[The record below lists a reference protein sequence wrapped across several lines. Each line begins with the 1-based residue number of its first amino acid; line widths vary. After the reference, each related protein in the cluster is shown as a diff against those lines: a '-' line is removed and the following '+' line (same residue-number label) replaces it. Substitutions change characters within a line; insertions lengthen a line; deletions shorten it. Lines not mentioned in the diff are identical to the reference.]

1 MRQQKTA
8 ALCWNIQD
16 SRSHFSADGLAAA
29 GYTRRMKRF
38 FFLLMVCAAATFS
51 LGAQAPP
58 GHALLLEPAQVWTAG
73 EPLHTGWVVLIE
85 GNEIKAVGPL
95 ASVTVPADAERVA
108 LPGMT
113 VLPGLMDLH
122 SHLLL
127 HPYNEKL
134 WDEQVLTEPPAYRTI
149 VATRHAEATLMAGF
163 TTLRDLG
170 TEGAGFADVALKR
183 AIDEGVIPGPRLW
196 VVTRAIVATGAY
208 GPAVRDYR
216 PDISL
221 PQGAQ
226 EANGEAEAVA
236 AVREQAARGA
246 DWIKI
251 YGDYRTGPRGETR
264 PTFTQAEMNAM
275 VAGAHDSGRP
285 VAVHAQSDEGMRRAA
300 LAGVDTI
307 EHGTGGTEATF
318 RLMAEKHI
326 AYMPTLTA
334 TEAYAIYFH
343 HYVPGTP
350 PTDEMQEAAHAFAL
364 AQKAGVIIGN
374 GSDVGVFKHGENW
387 RELAWMVRAGMT
399 PVEAL
404 TAATATDAAVI
415 GMSKQLGRLHPGML
429 ADVIAVAGDPT
440 QKIDAL
446 KDVRLVVKDGV
457 VYRRP

>member
-1 MRQQKTA
+1 
-8 ALCWNIQD
+8 
-16 SRSHFSADGLAAA
+16 
-29 GYTRRMKRF
+29 MKRF
-38 FFLLMVCAAATFS
+38 FLLLMVCAAATFS
-51 LGAQAPP
+51 FGAEAPAGNP
-58 GHALLLEPAQVWTAG
+58 LLLEPAHVWTAG

-85 GNEIKAVGPL
+85 GNQIKAVGPK
-95 ASVTVPADAERVA
+95 ASVAAPPDAERIA

-134 WDEQVLTEPPAYRTI
+134 WDAQVLTEPPAYRAI
-149 VATRHAEATLMAGF
+149 VATKHADATLMAGF

-208 GPAVRDYR
+208 GPAVRNYR

-226 EANGEAEAVA
+226 EATGETEAVA

-251 YGDYRTGPRGETR
+251 YGDYRTGPHGETR

-275 VAGAHDSGRP
+275 VIAAHDSGRP
-285 VAVHAQSDEGMRRAA
+285 VAVHAESDEGMRRAA

-307 EHGTGGTEATF
+307 EHGTGGSEATF

-334 TEAYAIYFH
+334 VEAYGVYFQ
-343 HYVPGTP
+343 HYVPGNP
-350 PTDEMQEAAHAFAL
+350 PTEDMQEVAHAFAL
-364 AQKAGVIIGN
+364 ARKAGVTIGC
-374 GSDVGVFKHGENW
+374 GSDVGVFPHGDNW
-387 RELAWMVRAGMT
+387 RELAWMVRDGMS

-404 TAATATDAAVI
+404 TAATATDASVI
-415 GMSKQLGRLHPGML
+415 GMSKELGGLHPGML

-440 QKIDAL
+440 QKIEAV
-446 KDVRLVVKDGV
+446 KDVRLVVKNGV

>member
-1 MRQQKTA
+1 M
-8 ALCWNIQD
+8 
-16 SRSHFSADGLAAA
+16 
-29 GYTRRMKRF
+29 
-38 FFLLMVCAAATFS
+38 
-51 LGAQAPP
+51 GAR
-58 GHALLLEPAQVWTAG
+58 G
-73 EPLHTGWVVLIE
+73 
-85 GNEIKAVGPL
+85 
-95 ASVTVPADAERVA
+95 SVIVPADAEHIA

-127 HPYNEKL
+127 HPYSERL
-134 WDEQVLTEPPAYRTI
+134 WDAQVLTEPPAYRTV
-149 VATRHAEATLMAGF
+149 VATKHAEATLMAGF

-170 TEGAGFADVALKR
+170 TEGAGFADVGIKR

-208 GPAVRDYR
+208 GPAVRSYR

-226 EANGEAEAVA
+226 EATGEAEAVA

-251 YGDYRTGPRGETR
+251 YADYRTGPGGETR

-275 VAGAHDSGRP
+275 VAAAHDTGRP
-285 VAVHAQSDEGMRRAA
+285 VAVHAESDEGMRRAA

-307 EHGTGGTEATF
+307 EHGNDGTEATF
-318 RLMAEKHI
+318 RLMAERHI

-334 TEAYAIYFH
+334 VEAYAEYFH
-343 HYVPGTP
+343 HYTRGSA
-350 PTDEMQEAAHAFAL
+350 PTAEMEQAARAFAL
-364 AQKAGVIIGN
+364 ARKAGVTIGC
-374 GSDVGVFKHGENW
+374 GSDVGVFTHGDNW
-387 RELAWMVRAGMT
+387 RELSWMVRDGMT
-399 PVEAL
+399 PAEAL
-404 TAATATDAAVI
+404 TAATATDAAVLR
-415 GMSKQLGRLHPGML
+415 MSKELGGMHPGML

-440 QKIDAL
+440 QKIEAV

>member
-1 MRQQKTA
+1 
-8 ALCWNIQD
+8 
-16 SRSHFSADGLAAA
+16 
-29 GYTRRMKRF
+29 MKRF
-38 FFLLMVCAAATFS
+38 FLLLMVCAVAPFSFGAEPAA
-51 LGAQAPP
+51 
-58 GHALLLEPAQVWTAG
+58 GHSLLLEPAQVWTAG
-73 EPLHTGWVVLIE
+73 EPLHSGWVVLIE
-85 GNEIKAVGPL
+85 GNQIKAVGPKER
-95 ASVTVPADAERVA
+95 VTAPPDAERIA

-122 SHLLL
+122 SHIFL

-134 WDEQVLTEPPAYRTI
+134 WDLQVLTEPPQYRT
-149 VATRHAEATLMAGF
+149 VLATKHAEATLMAGF

-170 TEGAGFADVALKR
+170 TEGAGFGDVEVKR

-208 GPAVRDYR
+208 GPAVRSYR

-226 EANGEAEAVA
+226 EATGEAEAVA

-251 YGDYRTGPRGETR
+251 YGDYRTGPHGETR
-264 PTFTQAEMNAM
+264 PTFSQAEMNAM
-275 VAGAHDSGRP
+275 VAAAHDTGRP
-285 VAVHAQSDEGMRRAA
+285 VAVHAESDEGMRRAA

-318 RLMAEKHI
+318 RLMAEKHV

-334 TEAYAIYFH
+334 VEAYGIYFQ
-343 HYVPGTP
+343 HYVPGGS
-350 PTDEMQEAAHAFAL
+350 PTEEMQQVARAFAL
-364 AQKAGVIIGN
+364 ARKAGVTIGC
-374 GSDVGVFKHGENW
+374 GSDVGVFTHGENW
-387 RELAWMVRAGMT
+387 RELAWMVRDGMT

-415 GMSKQLGRLHPGML
+415 GMSNELGGLHPGML

-440 QKIDAL
+440 QKIEAV

>member
-1 MRQQKTA
+1 
-8 ALCWNIQD
+8 
-16 SRSHFSADGLAAA
+16 
-29 GYTRRMKRF
+29 MKRF
-38 FFLLMVCAAATFS
+38 VLLLVMCAVGVWASAAQPAAS
-51 LGAQAPP
+51 
-58 GHALLLEPAQVWTAG
+58 HALLLEPAQVWTAG
-73 EPLHTGWVVLIE
+73 EPIHSGWVVLIE
-85 GNEIKAVGPL
+85 GDQIKAVGPK
-95 ASVTVPADAERVA
+95 ASVTAPPDAERIA

-122 SHLLL
+122 SHIFL

-134 WDEQVLTEPPAYRTI
+134 WDLQVLTEPPMYRA
-149 VATRHAEATLMAGF
+149 VLATKHAEDTLMAGF

-170 TEGAGFADVALKR
+170 TEGAGFGDVAIKR
-183 AIDEGVIPGPRLW
+183 AIQEGVIPGPRLW
-196 VVTRAIVATGAY
+196 VATRAIVATGDY
-208 GPAVRDYR
+208 GPAVRNYR

-226 EANGEAEAVA
+226 ECTGAAECVA

-251 YGDYRTGPRGETR
+251 YGDYRTGPHGETR
-264 PTFTQAEMNAM
+264 PTFSQEEMNAM
-275 VAGAHDSGRP
+275 VAAAHDSGRP

-307 EHGTGGTEATF
+307 EHGFNGTEATF

-326 AYMPTLTA
+326 AFMPTLTA
-334 TEAYAIYFH
+334 SEAYGIYFE
-343 HYVPGTP
+343 HYVPGTST
-350 PTDEMQEAAHAFAL
+350 PTEEMQHAAHAFAL
-364 AQKAGVIIGN
+364 ARKAGVTIGC

-387 RELAWMVRAGMT
+387 REVAWMVRDGMT

-404 TAATATDAAVI
+404 TAATQTDAGVI
-415 GMSKQLGRLHPGML
+415 GMSKQLGGLHPGML

-440 QKIDAL
+440 QNIEAV
-446 KDVRLVVKDGV
+446 KDVRLVIKDGV

>member
-1 MRQQKTA
+1 
-8 ALCWNIQD
+8 
-16 SRSHFSADGLAAA
+16 
-29 GYTRRMKRF
+29 MKRF

-51 LGAQAPP
+51 LGAEAPP

-85 GNEIKAVGPL
+85 GNEIKAVGPK

-183 AIDEGVIPGPRLW
+183 AINEGVIPGPRLW

-208 GPAVRDYR
+208 GPAVRDFR

-226 EANGEAEAVA
+226 EATGEAEAVA

-251 YGDYRTGPRGETR
+251 YGDYRTGPQGETR

-275 VAGAHDSGRP
+275 VAAAHDSGRP

-318 RLMAEKHI
+318 RLMAERHI
-326 AYMPTLTA
+326 AYLPTLTA

-343 HYVPGTP
+343 HYVPGNP

-364 AQKAGVIIGN
+364 ARKAGVTIGC

-387 RELAWMVRAGMT
+387 RELAWMVRDGMT

-404 TAATATDAAVI
+404 TAATAMDAAVI
-415 GMSKQLGRLHPGML
+415 GMSKQIGGLHPGML

-440 QKIDAL
+440 QKIEAV